1 MIPSYVHR
9 ARQEELLRVPKQG
22 AKTDCQEQSILRE
35 FYRAWEL
42 EHAQT

>member
-22 AKTDCQEQSILRE
+22 AKTDCQVAE
-35 FYRAWEL
+35 YL
-42 EHAQT
+42 ERVLSSLGT